1 MDTLLLTLIAH
12 TLADFLFQTHNVVL
26 AKDRLQF
33 SGFLTHGSLVFI
45 FLAGLLSGYHWLGVL
60 LYSLIIT
67 AAHLIIDFLKALL
80 IRNRSCRVELTGFI
94 ADQILHFL
102 VIILVWQIFDL
113 QPDAR
118 ITGLFNALISPKL
131 MTVFKP
137 AFTETGWSV
146 TKVLGCILAYLT
158 VCWGGAI
165 FIQKF
170 LRIFPCQNING
181 SDDSRLKETGRY
193 IGILERALIL
203 TLVLNNSLTAV
214 GFIFTAKS
222 IARYNEMDDRDFA
235 EYYLVGTLL
244 STAVAFGS
252 GLVFRYLGKLI

>member
-1 MDTLLLTLIAH
+1 MVTLLLTLIAH
-12 TLADFLFQTHNVVL
+12 TLADFLFQTHNVVT

-45 FLAGLLSGYHWLGVL
+45 ILAGLLSGYHWLGVL

-67 AAHLIIDFLKALL
+67 AAHLTIDVLKALL

-102 VIILVWQIFDL
+102 VILLVWQVFDL
-113 QPDAR
+113 QPDSR
-118 ITGLFNALISPKL
+118 ITGIFSALITPKL
-131 MTVFKP
+131 VAVFGQSVSQ
-137 AFTETGWSV
+137 TGWSM
-146 TKVLGCILAYLT
+146 TKVLGCVLAYLT
-158 VCWGGAI
+158 VCWGGAV

-170 LRIFPCQNING
+170 LRIFPYHN
-181 SDDSRLKETGRY
+181 DDGYNSSLKETGRY

-203 TLVLNNSLTAV
+203 TLVMNNSLTAV
-214 GFIFTAKS
+214 VFIFTAKS
-222 IARYNEMDDRDFA
+222 IARYNELNNRDFA

-244 STAVAFGS
+244 STALAFGC
-252 GLVFRYLGKLI
+252 GLIFGYLGKLI